1 MELYS
6 KLKDF
11 RLKKGFTQ
19 KQVAEA
25 INIDTPTYAHYES
38 GRRTPNAKTWVKIC
52 EFLDMPVFPTKIQV
66 VYPENIIEDFKKC
79 IENNGKT
86 TNSYHENNRRY
97 NEINMTLE
105 KILAIRNEALGILDL
120 VDDSPLLNQNYNN
133 TAILNVDLDVRV
145 EMLIEDALKHMTIL
159 INENAKLI

>member
-1 MELYS
+1 MELYT

-25 INIDTPTYAHYES
+25 INIDTSTYAHYES
-38 GRRTPNAKTWVKIC
+38 GRRTPNAKIWVDLC
-52 EFLDMPVFPTKIQV
+52 EFLDMPIFPAKIQV
-66 VYPENIIEDFKKC
+66 VYPESIVEELKKC
-79 IENNGKT
+79 INNNGKA
-86 TNSYHENNRRY
+86 TNSYQENNRRY
-97 NEINMTLE
+97 NEIRIILE
-105 KILAIRNEALGILDL
+105 KIFAVRNEALGISDL
-120 VDDSPLLNQNYNN
+120 LDDSFLINQNYNN
-133 TAILNVDLDVRV
+133 TTILNVTLDARV